1 MTRPL
6 VLLLTAVVT
15 FTAAPGAEA
24 KKRVKHSHFLACAA
38 LVGAPCQARIHS
50 LERIVVWAH
59 IKETHRW
66 WH

>member
-24 KKRVKHSHFLACAA
+24 KKRVEHSHVLACAA
-38 LVGAPCQARIHS
+38 LVGAPCQARLHS
-50 LERIVVWAH
+50 LERVVVWAH
-59 IKETHRW
+59 IKETNRW